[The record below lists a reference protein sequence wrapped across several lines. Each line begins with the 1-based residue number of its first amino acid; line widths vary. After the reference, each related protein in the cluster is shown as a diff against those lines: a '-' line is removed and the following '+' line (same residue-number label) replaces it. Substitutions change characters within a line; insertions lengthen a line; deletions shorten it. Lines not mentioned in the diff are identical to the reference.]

1 MDLFSTNVM
10 LQVVTSLKRPPQF
23 LLDRF
28 FPNIQT
34 EMTEEIHFDVEDKA
48 RRIAP
53 FVSPV
58 VEGKVVASQG
68 FTAHTFQ
75 PAYVKDKRV
84 FDTSRPLK
92 RAIGERIGGAL
103 TPENRVRRFLAQDLI
118 DQIECVDR
126 RLEVM
131 AAEALRTG
139 AITVSGD
146 GYPTRNV
153 DFERDAGLTVVESGA
168 AAWDQ
173 EDVHPLDDL
182 QDYSQLVLQKSGAM
196 PRDVVMTVDV
206 WKVFRVHADV
216 KDRLDIRRATAGE
229 MNLGAQMNEGATYM
243 GNIDGFNIFVYA
255 GWYVNDAGTEVPILP
270 AGTVILSGSQLE
282 GVRAFGAIRDHDAG
296 FMPEPYYP
304 KSWVEPDPSV
314 RYLLMQSAPIP
325 VPFRVN
331 AGLAATVL

>member
-1 MDLFSTNVM
+1 MDLFSTDVM
-10 LQVVTSLKRPPQF
+10 LQVVNSLLRPPRF

-28 FPNIQT
+28 FLNIST
-34 EMTEEIHFDVEDKA
+34 EQTEEIHFDVETKA

-68 FTAHTFQ
+68 FVTKSFK
-75 PAYVKDKRV
+75 PAYIKDKRV

-92 RAIGERIGGAL
+92 RSIGEQIGGSL

-118 DQIECVDR
+118 DQVESVDR

-131 AAEALRTG
+131 AGEVLRTG
-139 AITVSGD
+139 AVTVTGD
-146 GYPTRNV
+146 QYPTQNV
-153 DFERDAGLTVVESGA
+153 DFQRDAALTVVAAGA

-173 EDVHPLDDL
+173 AGVHPLDDL
-182 QDYSQLVLQKSGAM
+182 QDWSQLVLQKSGAM

-206 WKVFRVHADV
+206 WKVFRAHADI
-216 KDRLDIRRATAGE
+216 KDRLDIRRAEGNAA
-229 MNLGAQMNEGATYM
+229 NLGAQMEEGGTYM
-243 GNIDGFNIFVYA
+243 GNIDGFNIYVYA
-255 GWYVNDAGTEVPILP
+255 GWYVDDAGSEVPILP
-270 AGTVILSGSQLE
+270 AGTVILSGQQLE

-296 FMPEPYYP
+296 FVPEPYYP

-314 RYLLMQSAPIP
+314 RYLLMQSAPLI